1 MRILNVT
8 LICLTTCLLVVSFV
22 WAETGT
28 EFSGTVLTVDQSTGK
43 FAVKK
48 ESGGTRFTFTAND
61 KTKFHGTGLSGL
73 KDLKKDDR
81 VVVLYQVQGPQ
92 YLALNVTKQK

>member
-8 LICLTTCLLVVSFV
+8 LTCLTICLLVLSFV

-28 EFSGTVLTVDQSTGK
+28 EFSGTVLMVDQSAGK

-61 KTKFHGTGLSGL
+61 KTKFIGTGLSGL

-81 VVVLYQVQGPQ
+81 VVVLYQVQGPL